1 MTSGET
7 ISEEMILTSVTKIS
21 GLLLSVF
28 FLVSLVSADY
38 YYSDQQVGSDW
49 FVVPEYDSHEEIIAE
64 FVAPF
69 LFITILLQFSL
80 KRALKFTFDTGDNPW
95 EDGPN
100 VDKEATIMAVT
111 IALMVVVSPYWEL
124 IQQMAAS
131 IGVIAV
137 GALIL
142 VFLFMIYVFVRP

>member
-1 MTSGET
+1 M
-7 ISEEMILTSVTKIS
+7 
-21 GLLLSVF
+21 
-28 FLVSLVSADY
+28 VSADY
-38 YYSDQQVGSDW
+38 YYSDQQDW
-49 FVVPEYDSHEEIIAE
+49 FVVPEYSSNEEIVAE

-80 KRALKFTFDTGDNPW
+80 KRALKFTFDTSDEPW

-100 VDKEATIMAVT
+100 VEKEATIMAVT

-142 VFLFMIYVFVRP
+142 VFLFMIYLFVRP